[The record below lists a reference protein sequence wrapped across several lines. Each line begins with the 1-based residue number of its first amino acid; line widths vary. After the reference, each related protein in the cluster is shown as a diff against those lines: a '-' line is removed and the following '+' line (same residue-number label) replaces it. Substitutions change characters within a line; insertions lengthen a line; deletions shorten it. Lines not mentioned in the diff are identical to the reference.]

1 VAWSGEVVEYIEVVA
16 AVNFWAFGSLA
27 EVLYSRNQMK
37 LVVTACS
44 MGELWVIRK
53 KMRWMVFVRPRGGV

>member
-27 EVLYSRNQMK
+27 EEVLYSRNQMK
-37 LVVTACS
+37 LVVTECS

-53 KMRWMVFVRPRGGV
+53 

>member
-1 VAWSGEVVEYIEVVA
+1 VAWSGEVVERIGAVV
-16 AVNFWAFGSLA
+16 AVNFWAFGSLV

-37 LVVTACS
+37 LVVTGCS

-53 KMRWMVFVRPRGGV
+53 